1 MEIKP
6 LNHVSFKQIMT
17 CFLKAFE
24 NYYVPMP
31 TDHAYY
37 RKRWV
42 VAKVDYSLS
51 FGAFDKEELVGFI
64 LHAVDERQGIKIAF
78 NTGTGVIPAY
88 RGRKLVKVI
97 YEFAL
102 PILKANG
109 INQSKLE
116 VITTNKAALRAYEGI
131 GFQINRTL
139 KCYNGT
145 YKMPFEFEVKR
156 TEKALK
162 EINLSNLINSANYS
176 WDNQNASLQMDAHRY
191 FEVAEKNTTIGY
203 FIIDTAS
210 NYLVQWEA
218 KPDSI
223 LKLMAGIHQITP
235 TLKINNVDTR
245 LKEKIAVLEQINI
258 PLVIDQ
264 YEMELVL

>member
-6 LNHVSFKQIMT
+6 LNHVPFTQLMA

-37 RKRWV
+37 KKRWAA
-42 VAKVDYSLS
+42 AKVDYSLS

-88 RGRKLVKVI
+88 RGRKLVKAI

-109 INQSKLE
+109 IDQSKLE
-116 VITTNKAALRAYEGI
+116 VITANKAAIRAYEGI
-131 GFQINRTL
+131 GFKIDRTL
-139 KCYNGT
+139 NCYNG
-145 YKMPFEFEVKR
+145 PFEMPLKLGVKLN
-156 TEKALK
+156 EKALK
-162 EINLSNLINSANYS
+162 DIDLSSLIHSATYS
-176 WDNQNASLQMDAHRY
+176 WDNQSASLQMDAHRY
-191 FEVAEKNTTIGY
+191 FEVTEDNTTIGY

-223 LKLMAGIHQITP
+223 ERSGRILRVSIQ
-235 TLKINNVDTR
+235 R
-245 LKEKIAVLEQINI
+245 LRYSCNI
-258 PLVIDQ
+258 Q
-264 YEMELVL
+264 RC